1 MCRLLFFV
9 GFVMNFIN
17 ADGQELPVLWET
29 KNKYDK
35 NSLEHLKA
43 LSSLAKY
50 YSERKIL
57 DSAFYY
63 YYQALPI
70 AEQLKND
77 ELLYSL
83 YIGLGNT
90 LKDKGDFDKALYYF
104 NNAIEYYTQK
114 KDTNTIIGCVNN
126 RALIYKAKNSNDQ
139 ALQEYQYAL
148 KLHNKITQ
156 NNEEWYFR
164 AIMLKN
170 NIANLY
176 ILNKEILPAIKLLE
190 EALILCEKT
199 NNLILVASTQINL
212 SEAYLNYGKHKDA
225 ESLLQKSLAIGLEI
239 KSMEIVQESYR
250 LLSDTYEKEQNSQKA
265 LFFFKKYDSV
275 YKKIIN
281 ETNLKQINELEAKY
295 QTAKKD
301 QAILRKEKE
310 LEKANYEK
318 SRNYFL
324 IWMLISLLLIAVV
337 GLRNLYLR
345 NKRQQAEKKVVAC
358 ELERTLMIQEEL
370 KSQQEVLKHQ
380 LEYQQKELLSAT
392 LQKTQQQEAILQIK
406 EFVKK
411 SSDKSQENI
420 QKIKQLIASTENLE
434 KDWNEFK
441 MRFEKIHE
449 NFFKNLQ
456 EKYPELTENDLRM
469 CAFIKLHLDKKQIA
483 TLLNITPK
491 AVEMSRYR
499 LKKKF
504 HLEPEEDLSKFIQN
518 FE

>member
-1 MCRLLFFV
+1 
-9 GFVMNFIN
+9 
-17 ADGQELPVLWET
+17 
-29 KNKYDK
+29 
-35 NSLEHLKA
+35 
-43 LSSLAKY
+43 
-50 YSERKIL
+50 
-57 DSAFYY
+57 
-63 YYQALPI
+63 
-70 AEQLKND
+70 
-77 ELLYSL
+77 
-83 YIGLGNT
+83 
-90 LKDKGDFDKALYYF
+90 
-104 NNAIEYYTQK
+104 
-114 KDTNTIIGCVNN
+114 
-126 RALIYKAKNSNDQ
+126 
-139 ALQEYQYAL
+139 
-148 KLHNKITQ
+148 
-156 NNEEWYFR
+156 
-164 AIMLKN
+164 MLKN